1 MWAQLQQQQP
11 SAGAALGTALYM
23 AAAGTGT
30 ERWRDDPMAEVDALL
45 AEVKKVIAS
54 GQAFAYLGRKG
65 LGNNPYDLMLVP
77 AAAVRKGRLHDQH
90 YTISEAGVTDFRRID
105 RYKTEAH
112 FTPLVQWRRE
122 CELYR
127 RLMRLPFFNRYDRWR
142 SYGIWHHQLASQKRK
157 RTQAALKETAF
168 VLDPHFSAALL
179 EVARHCDVL
188 RTMRMHELTPSARG
202 ASLEAIADAQ
212 QRHLSAMSMRLA
224 DFKQAVLNAV
234 LRECA
239 AADSSSPMHPGLACT
254 RSRRRL
260 HFPTGAPRRVPTSK
274 PNSTPPQPMISLP
287 RRRSFL
293 STLSCS
299 SRRSRRWGR

>member
-1 MWAQLQQQQP
+1 MCSP
-11 SAGAALGTALYM
+11 RRALS
-23 AAAGTGT
+23 
-30 ERWRDDPMAEVDALL
+30 PQ
-45 AEVKKVIAS
+45 VIAS

-127 RLMRLPFFNRYDRWR
+127 RLMRLPFFDRYDRWR

-239 AADSSSPMHPGLACT
+239 AADSSSPKHPCLACT
-254 RSRRRL
+254 RSRRRR
-260 HFPTGAPRRVPTSK
+260 G
-274 PNSTPPQPMISLP
+274 
-287 RRRSFL
+287 
-293 STLSCS
+293 
-299 SRRSRRWGR
+299 